1 MKSNSQPCVVLFV
14 LAVCGLAGFRLFAEE
29 RGAPVFQDNFDA
41 TGLFAEQWISQKGEG
56 GVFPVSKDGKV
67 CLKKNGNLRPRC
79 ATPLEFVAEVDVTL
93 DVPWGTKLADG
104 KRGWAGMHCEGYTFC
119 VKPDGTS
126 FLVWRLPGK
135 QRSEGKYLKIP
146 DYTPGAPVRLR
157 VVRKSLGEG
166 GVRYKFEVN
175 GRPSGDFIS
184 PTPAKTVN
192 SAGVETYPPVSLI
205 GYRED
210 AEFDN
215 FSMCTVRHDD
225 DSPNMLVNSGFEHD
239 QDGVVPPFYNLMG
252 KFNWAKAPAVD
263 YEGRFLKR
271 YAVDREVRHSG
282 RQSLRIRVNDASK
295 ELSFRP
301 WQAGTV
307 KGKAGVFSAWMRS
320 DEEGLEVTLN
330 YGAANKWAK
339 TGYRTVKVGREWAR
353 YEVVCTNLPAKGV
366 YSVATISVPEP
377 DKHDCTLWVDD
388 LQAELLEV
396 PAGGFKA
403 DKTYA
408 TPYKPAETD
417 KGRFVRKADDD
428 WKPDPVKVPRLREG
442 VKATLDL
449 DSWRKDAL
457 RIDRLWKISE
467 PAKAKTEFLLAC
479 DAKNLYV
486 GARNFGENAE
496 MAKLA
501 RETEETMKP
510 FSRQGLEILVN
521 PYGGEDYYHF
531 CAVGNGDRTD
541 LFGRDIRWSGTWTS
555 ETRVNAAKGSVD
567 YLVTIPFADL
577 ADKLMGERWTMNLC
591 RNADNQEWISYAKT
605 KRLGYNLLETWG
617 TFEFPSDVIAP
628 YAKGEG
634 PATKLAEKRAPKLK
648 PWTAF
653 SRLNYYMD
661 EPEARFRVTDD
672 AGKVHEVG
680 YPLAKVPYGT
690 NTVTLTVAGRQVP
703 ATIVRRPYRKGAGQ
717 VNRFARCLM
726 LNGEKKLFTSLF
738 VGDTKFT
745 KPNPIEKMLDILEA
759 HGIKQACVFAMP
771 MPEYEQNNVDVLDI
785 GERRGFEYL
794 YWGMYWMP
802 NRTFPIPIEKWVE
815 NTRNRPNILS
825 QIVIDEPE
833 LYAKSDDVYRLLCKM
848 HALLPYTPVQM
859 NNTVMGIPNR
869 YAELNTDVL
878 MLDDYLT
885 NNEGRTVDS
894 IVKQVDIMRTAGAE
908 KGLPMYYF
916 VSGGISALHH
926 RPPTYREQIAQSWG
940 CIAAG
945 CTGVA
950 WYESFPDTE
959 GTWKAMVDVN
969 REAQSI
975 KDAILSEEICGAAT
989 ADVGLD
995 KVRVLTRRQG
1005 AKWTLVT
1012 CNIDANPLPS
1022 VTFTLPAD
1030 APRSGEVEVL
1040 FENRTLPIRNGRFT
1054 DAYPGHDRHVYVIK
1068 EAP

>member
-1 MKSNSQPCVVLFV
+1 MSGFSSFRTSFV
-14 LAVCGLAGFRLFAEE
+14 LCVAFAVLTARADDRGVTLFSDDF
-29 RGAPVFQDNFDA
+29 GA
-41 TGLFAEQWISQKGEG
+41 TGLFAEQWVSHKGEDN
-56 GVFPVSKDGKV
+56 VFPKPVDGKV
-67 CLKKNGNLRPRC
+67 RLRKNGSLTMRG

-104 KRGWAGMHCEGYTFC
+104 KRGWAGMSCEGSTFC

-184 PTPAKTVN
+184 PTPTAKAN
-192 SAGVETYPPVSLI
+192 AAGVESYPAVTLI

-225 DSPNMLVNSGFEHD
+225 DSPNMIVNSGFEYD

-252 KFNWAKAPAVD
+252 RFNWSKASIGD
-263 YEGRFLKR
+263 YEGRYLKR
-271 YAVDREVRHSG
+271 YAVDREERHSG
-282 RQSLRIRVNDASK
+282 RQSLRVQVNDASYAL
-295 ELSFRP
+295 EIRP

-307 KGKAGVFSAWMRS
+307 KGRSGVLSAWMKS
-320 DEEGLEVTLN
+320 SEAGLPVILS
-330 YGAANKWAK
+330 YGAANRWAK
-339 TGYRTVKVGREWAR
+339 TGCKTVSVGTEWAR

-366 YSVATISVPEP
+366 YSVARIEVPEP
-377 DKHDCTLWVDD
+377 YRHDCTLWIDD
-388 LQAELLEV
+388 LQAELV
-396 PAGGFKA
+396 DPPAGGFRA
-403 DKTYA
+403 DVAYA

-417 KGRFVRKADDD
+417 KGRFGRRAEDD
-428 WKPDPVKVPRLREG
+428 WKPDPVKVPRLKPG
-442 VKATLDL
+442 VKPSVDL
-449 DSWRKDAL
+449 DSWRAEAVVL
-457 RIDRLWKISE
+457 DRLWKISA
-467 PAKAKTEFLLAC
+467 PAQAKTEFRLAC
-479 DAKNLYV
+479 DAENLYI
-486 GARNFGENAE
+486 GARNFGESVE
-496 MAKLA
+496 MARHERA
-501 RETEETMKP
+501 TEETMKP
-510 FSRQGLEILVN
+510 FDRQGLEILVN
-521 PYGGEDYYHF
+521 PYGGEEYFHY

-541 LFGRDIRWSGTWTS
+541 LFGCDIRWNGSWTS
-555 ETRVNAAKGSVD
+555 KTRVNAEKGSVD
-567 YLVTIPFADL
+567 YLLVLPFKDFADRML
-577 ADKLMGERWTMNLC
+577 GDKWTMNLC
-591 RNADNQEWISYAKT
+591 RNAGNQECVSTAKT

-617 TFEFPSDVIAP
+617 AFEFPSDVIAP
-628 YAKGEG
+628 YAKGAG
-634 PATKLAEKRAPKLK
+634 AGTALAARRAPRQK
-648 PWTAF
+648 PWTAL

-672 AGKVHEVG
+672 AGKVHETG
-680 YPLAKVPYGT
+680 YPLDKVPYGT
-690 NTVTLTVAGRQVP
+690 NAVTLSVAGRSVP
-703 ATIVRRPYRKGAGQ
+703 ATIVRYPYRKGAGQ

-759 HGIKQACVFAMP
+759 HGIRQACVFAMP

-894 IVKQVDIMRTAGAE
+894 IMRQVDVMKKAGAE
-908 KGLPMYYF
+908 KGLPMYCF

-950 WYESFPDTE
+950 WYEGFPDTE

-975 KDAILSEEICGAAT
+975 KDAILSEELCGEAT
-989 ADVGLD
+989 ADVGLE
-995 KVRVLTRRQG
+995 KLRVLTRRNG
-1005 AKWTLVT
+1005 SVWTLVA
-1012 CNIDANPLPS
+1012 CNVDANPLSS

-1030 APRSGEVEVL
+1030 APRSGAVEVL
-1040 FENRTLPIRNGRFT
+1040 FESRTLPLENGRFA
-1054 DAYPGHDRHVYVIK
+1054 DAFPGHDRHVYAIK